1 MMKRFKTGSPYAL
14 AALLWACATPPAP
27 APEPVPEPPPPEPV
41 VEVAPPPPVV
51 VAPPPA
57 KPKPKPKKRKEPTP
71 AASAPVASALPPA
84 AVPAAA
90 ASEPVPAPAASAEP
104 AIKGPAWLSRCGSK
118 RLEGGVILCDADSLI
133 VKPSA
138 GVKVFTRDPALAGKV
153 GDGGEV
159 VLRSGLPRRYRFFVV
174 P

>member
-1 MMKRFKTGSPYAL
+1 MMKRFKTGIPYAL

-27 APEPVPEPPPPEPV
+27 APEPVPEPPAPEPV
-41 VEVAPPPPVV
+41 VEPAPPPPVV
-51 VAPPPA
+51 VAPPPKPA
-57 KPKPKPKKRKEPTP
+57 KPKAKKPKKTEPSA
-71 AASAPVASALPPA
+71 AASAPVASAPPAA

-90 ASEPVPAPAASAEP
+90 SEPVASAEP

-118 RLEGGVILCDADSLI
+118 RLEGGVILCDSDSLI
-133 VKPSA
+133 AQPSA
-138 GVKVFTRDPALAGKV
+138 AVKVFTRDPALAGKV
-153 GDGGEV
+153 SGGEV